1 MKRLERGLDTDG
13 KAGVG
18 SEIRYAGSETGP
30 AVPAGA
36 SSRTGTSCCRLVW
49 LMFLALMIG
58 CGGNP
63 DPQKVALSQQNS
75 FDYNYR
81 LGVMHLNQGN
91 IPSAIMA
98 LQKAL
103 TIKPEDADGWNALGL
118 AHFMGKQYKEALF
131 AFQKAL
137 EVKPTFTDVHNNLG
151 NVYND
156 MGLYDKAKAE
166 YNKVLEDLTYPKP
179 EAAYFNLATIAAVE
193 EKYDVALNYCRLALS
208 MNPRFARVYNL
219 IGLINEKKGDLREAV
234 ANYRVGLTVGPEQLE
249 LNYNLAVVL
258 FKTKQYAE
266 SRPLFEKVVQLY
278 PATDQGKR
286 SLEYLQMFAK
296 PE

>member
-1 MKRLERGLDTDG
+1 MRKR
-13 KAGVG
+13 
-18 SEIRYAGSETGP
+18 
-30 AVPAGA
+30 
-36 SSRTGTSCCRLVW
+36 TSCRCLAW
-49 LMFLALMIG
+49 ITLLALMIG

-63 DPQKVALSQQNS
+63 APQEIAAAQQNS

-91 IPSAIMA
+91 IPSAILA
-98 LQKAL
+98 LQRAL
-103 TIKPEDADGWNALGL
+103 ALSPKEADGWNALGL
-118 AHFMGKQYKEALF
+118 AHFMGKQYKEALY

-137 EVKPTFTDVHNNLG
+137 EIKPTFTDVHNNLG

-179 EAAYFNLATIAAVE
+179 EAAYFNLATIATVE
-193 EKYDVALNYCRLALS
+193 ERYDAALNYCRLALS
-208 MNPRFARVYNL
+208 MNPRFARIYNL
-219 IGLINEKKGDLREAV
+219 IGLINEKKGDLREAL
-234 ANYRVGLTVGPEQLE
+234 ANYRVGLAIDPEQLE
-249 LNYNLAVVL
+249 LNYNLAVLL
-258 FKTKQYAE
+258 FKTRQFAD